1 MSATLE
7 EFKSAEQNMDDK
19 ERPCLSIPYS
29 DLRSDCCDK
38 GDELNNNCKIVQ
50 WSCDGDNDTN
60 NTLVNLKKKGE
71 ALNKLIDLLKVVGE
85 TYSNSNQDE
94 QVEGVLKGILD
105 LAKQELP
112 NINASIEGLN
122 KELAEKREKLRMRI
136 DFGKRCLE
144 NRQSVMKIFADAI
157 ALAERE
163 SDPEITVIA
172 TKMVAVWKQSIVDH
186 EDGIK
191 AVSEGIAKCEEM
203 ANRTEPR

>member
-7 EFKSAEQNMDDK
+7 DFKTAEEKMDDK

-29 DLRSDCCDK
+29 DLRSDCCNK

-50 WSCDGDNDTN
+50 WSCDGSHDTN

-85 TYSNSNQDE
+85 TYSDSNQDE

-105 LAKQELP
+105 LAREELP
-112 NINASIEGLN
+112 KINTSIEDLN
-122 KELAEKREKLRMRI
+122 KELADKREKLRMRV

-144 NRQSVMKIFADAI
+144 NRQSVMKIFGDAI
-157 ALAERE
+157 SLAEHE
-163 SDPEITVIA
+163 SDPEIKVIA
-172 TKMVAVWKQSIVDH
+172 TKMIAVWKRSIAEH
-186 EDGIK
+186 ENGIK
-191 AVSEGIAKCEEM
+191 EVSEGIAKCEEM